1 MELTVLG
8 FKTFMNINANIKA
21 LEMLSLTYIPPQI
34 LLFML
39 WSRVYSY
46 IKRAIHIYFDPI
58 EMYIKDI

>member
-21 LEMLSLTYIPPQI
+21 LEMLSLTYIPPEI

-39 WSRVYSY
+39 WLYIVSSNPNVYY
-46 IKRAIHIYFDPI
+46 A
-58 EMYIKDI
+58 